1 MKWEHFSAHSISN
14 YRTVSIGKPASRNSQ
29 LRRLVARATIYRNC
43 CARIELLA
51 IINGKARANH
61 VVQCEFVENGGK
73 CSMLGRGI
81 ERTAKLSVISKGE
94 VRASCKWDG
103 TIDDS
108 GEAECNRARDEARS
122 TKTQRDRNMTNARQQ
137 PRCGQSAHGHRS
149 KLTFSYIHSPKFP
162 VFSFRFIDTPRIT
175 KFGTRTIA
183 TQFTTRPR
191 SCESCFDVVTFVPS
205 GEKDWKSSLSRTTSI
220 LQFCQF
226 NIYILLIVI
235 HRLNKSMVCG

>member
-1 MKWEHFSAHSISN
+1 MRAFFRPFCFQLSN
-14 YRTVSIGKPASRNSQ
+14 SFDWKARSRNWQ
-29 LRRLVARATIYRNC
+29 LWRLVARATIYRNC
-43 CARIELLA
+43 CARIELRA

-61 VVQCEFVENGGK
+61 VVQCEFVKNGGK
-73 CSMLGRGI
+73 CSMLSRGT

-94 VRASCKWDG
+94 VRTSCEWDG

-108 GEAECNRARDEARS
+108 GEAECNRARDEARP

-183 TQFTTRPR
+183 TQFTTRRPLDPVSR
-191 SCESCFDVVTFVPS
+191 VSMWWHLCLLEKKTENHRYPGSLPFYNPANSTF
-205 GEKDWKSSLSRTTSI
+205 T
-220 LQFCQF
+220 FC
-226 NIYILLIVI
+226 
-235 HRLNKSMVCG
+235 